1 MNLESLSREERARLF
16 EELRRRKAGAPAAPA
31 PPASSSTAR
40 EGLDLPLSF
49 AQQRLWF
56 LHRLAPGSPVYN
68 VPITVRMTGPLRPEV
83 LAACFSEVVR
93 RHEALRTRF
102 AIRGDQPVQIVEPA
116 RPLRVPVIDLAGLPA
131 PARAAEEERLALE
144 EMAAPFDLTRSP
156 MLRVRLVRTG
166 RDEHLLLATQHH
178 IASDAWSGGIV
189 IHEIAALYPPFAA
202 GLPSPLPE
210 LPMQYSDYAR
220 EQRAALTGEVL
231 EREVGFWRGR
241 LAGAQ
246 PLEIPADRP
255 RPPVPSFAGTMH
267 EAEIPAGLTADLRR
281 LARGERATLFMAL
294 LAPVA
299 ALFSRLSGSEDVVLG
314 TTVTG
319 RNRRAVEGLVGFF
332 INTLV
337 LRSDLS
343 GDPDGRGLLLRA
355 RDTVVGAFGHQ
366 EVPFEKL
373 VDELD
378 LPRDPYRPPL
388 LRALLQL
395 HLSGPESELPG
406 FTIVPV
412 KYPRESA
419 KFDLVLNVHERPEG
433 LAVHWLYDTDLFDA
447 ATIARFSSALTTLL
461 EGWLGEPERRLA
473 ELPLLTQ
480 GEIRQLLAWDAGETG
495 PERGRACLHRLFEA
509 QAERTPAETA
519 VSCGHESLAYCEL
532 DSRAN
537 RLARHL
543 VACGVR
549 PGDIVGLC
557 LDRTLDLVA
566 AVLAVLKAGA
576 AYLPLDPASPPER
589 LAFALEDSGAALAVS
604 AGEAVQALSGSGV
617 RQVLLD
623 ADRLAIS
630 GCSDARLEG
639 LDVAADPEQPAYVI
653 YTSGSTGRPKGVVVP
668 HGNVTRLFSATADG
682 FGFGPDDVWTLFHS
696 YAFDFSVWE
705 IWGALL
711 HGGRLVVVPYWE
723 SRSPEAFYR
732 LLRSEGVTVLN
743 QTPSAF
749 RQLLWAEEAVLAGAP
764 PSLSLRL
771 VIFGGEA
778 LDPAQLLPWIERHG
792 DERPRLVN
800 MYGITET
807 TVHVTQRTIRRED
820 ALVGG
825 RSPVGRAIPDL
836 SLRVLSPALQ
846 LQPIGVVGEIC
857 VGGEGLAT
865 GYLRRPDLT
874 AERFVP
880 DPYGPAGA
888 RLYRSGDLARR
899 LPDGELEFLG
909 RADHQVKIRGF
920 RIELGEIEA
929 ALATLPGIREAVV
942 LVRDGE
948 QDGERRLVAY
958 VTASGAAASSLGAIR
973 EALSETLPDS
983 MLPAALVV
991 LDRLPLTV
999 NGKVDRRALPAPET
1013 ASAPAPAVDAVAPR
1027 DDLEQLL
1034 AGLFRG
1040 VLRLPE
1046 ERVFSVDDDFFE
1058 LGGNSIT
1065 GAILINR
1072 LQEALGEIVQVVVIF
1087 DTPTVASLAAYIREQ
1102 HPTAASRLWG
1112 VAPAAPSAEDQPP
1125 GAADFDV
1132 MRSLIEAG
1140 RTEPPLLAAPE
1151 PLSPPALFLLSP
1163 PRSGSTLLRVMLGS
1177 HPRLFAPPELELLS
1191 FHRLA
1196 ERRAA
1201 FQGRDSFWLE
1211 GAVRAVMEA
1220 WGCTAEEAEALLEE
1234 RERLGWT
1241 TRRFYRELQEK
1252 LGERM
1257 LVDKTPS
1264 YALDPAILRRA
1275 EEGFAG
1281 ARYVHLL
1288 RHPQATNRS
1297 FAEAKL
1303 DQIFFRRPHPFS
1315 RRQLAEL
1322 VWTVS
1327 HRNILGFLA
1336 GVPAERRHTV
1346 RFEDLVRDPRR
1357 VLAGICDFLGIDF
1370 HPAMAEPYQEGV
1382 ARMTDGVHAVS
1393 RMLGDVKFHSH
1404 GRVDPGVAERWREGG
1419 EAPLGEPALETAA
1432 ALGYA
1437 GRRVPAEPSVALR
1450 RELRE
1455 VAPLSVS
1462 QERLWFLDR
1471 LTPGSAIYNIPG
1483 PIRLRGPLD
1492 PGLLARCFGEIRRR
1506 HETLRT
1512 RFETRGGAP
1521 VQVIGPPPSTSWPLP
1536 CVDLAGLPEPLRR
1549 PEAARLGEEEADGPF
1564 DLARGPLVRTV
1575 LLRYGPQEHDLLL
1588 TLHHIVSDG
1597 WSMRVVHRELVALYA
1612 AFAAGEPAPLPELPV
1627 QYADFAVW
1635 QRERLAGP
1643 ELAHQVAYWRERL
1656 GGHPPVLD
1664 LPLDRPRPA
1673 LQTFRGG
1680 VAHKMLPRDLAD
1692 GLRRLGL
1699 ESRASLFM
1707 VLIAGFDA
1715 LLHRWSGQDDV
1726 LIGTPVAGRVRPE
1739 VEDLIGFFLNTLV
1752 LRADLSGRPSFA
1764 ELVRR
1769 VREVAVG
1776 AYGHQD
1782 VPFEKI
1788 LAEVQP
1794 ERDLSRTPLFQVYF
1808 NLANFDVKKVP
1819 IPGGTVVE
1827 PLQVLEI
1834 ESKFDLTVY
1843 ATERPE
1849 GIALNTVYNADL
1861 FDAPRIQELLR
1872 QYQLLLERCLA
1883 DPRIA
1888 IDAVPLVTAE
1898 AAARLPD
1905 PAAPLS
1911 DDWRG
1916 AVHDLFAEQAR
1927 RRPERL
1933 AVSDRDGDWTYGELA
1948 QAVDRLAGRLQ
1959 AAGVGRGDRVAVW
1972 AHRSAPVAWAVLGT
1986 LRAGAAFVMLD
1997 PTYPPARLLEMLR
2010 LAAPRAWV
2018 EIAAAGPLPPE
2029 IEEHLRERAAV
2040 GGCWLSLPGE
2050 ATGCSQS
2057 PKERAGLTEPAPGGE
2072 LLCRLSLPGGGPA
2085 GAADLLAAWP
2095 QPRDLPEAGPDDAA
2109 TVSFTSGST
2118 GLPKGIVGRH
2128 GPLSHFL
2135 PWQCERFGLT
2145 AEDRYSLL
2153 SGLAHDPLQRDL
2165 FTALCTGAALLV
2177 PPAEEVFTPGRLA
2190 AWAQRA
2196 RISVAHLTP
2205 AMAQLLTEPASGGA
2219 PVPVLEDLRY
2229 VLLVGDVLT
2238 RLDVDRIR
2246 RLAPR
2251 VTCVNLYGSTETQR
2265 AVGYHVAAEAGA
2277 ASERAKQVLPLGRG
2291 MQDVQLLVVNPAGH
2305 LAGVGE
2311 LGEIWVR
2318 SPHLA
2323 QGYLGDEAL
2332 TADRFR
2338 VNPFTPFTGIPGD
2351 RIYRTG
2357 DLGRYLPDGEVAF
2370 AGRADQQVKIRG
2382 FRIELGEIEAALGRL
2397 PGVREAVVLSRDLA
2411 PGDRRLIAYVT
2422 PEEVPTDLRDALR
2435 AQLPAYMVPAAFVAL
2450 PRLPVTPNGKVD
2462 RKALARID
2470 PEGQDAGLATAYVEP
2485 RSDTER
2491 RIAALWREVLGV
2503 EQVGV
2508 RHNFFDLGG
2517 HSLLLVRLHAR
2528 LQEELGREL
2537 PLVDLFNYPNI
2548 EALARHLD
2556 SRSAEAAAPAREE
2569 TARDRAQRQI
2579 EAARRQKELARA
2591 RRGNLERPSDE

>member
-1 MNLESLSREERARLF
+1 
-16 EELRRRKAGAPAAPA
+16 
-31 PPASSSTAR
+31 
-40 EGLDLPLSF
+40 
-49 AQQRLWF
+49 
-56 LHRLAPGSPVYN
+56 
-68 VPITVRMTGPLRPEV
+68 
-83 LAACFSEVVR
+83 
-93 RHEALRTRF
+93 
-102 AIRGDQPVQIVEPA
+102 
-116 RPLRVPVIDLAGLPA
+116 
-131 PARAAEEERLALE
+131 
-144 EMAAPFDLTRSP
+144 
-156 MLRVRLVRTG
+156 
-166 RDEHLLLATQHH
+166 
-178 IASDAWSGGIV
+178 
-189 IHEIAALYPPFAA
+189 
-202 GLPSPLPE
+202 
-210 LPMQYSDYAR
+210 
-220 EQRAALTGEVL
+220 
-231 EREVGFWRGR
+231 
-241 LAGAQ
+241 
-246 PLEIPADRP
+246 
-255 RPPVPSFAGTMH
+255 
-267 EAEIPAGLTADLRR
+267 
-281 LARGERATLFMAL
+281 
-294 LAPVA
+294 
-299 ALFSRLSGSEDVVLG
+299 
-314 TTVTG
+314 VTG

-337 LRSDLS
+337 LRTDLS
-343 GDPDGRGLLLRA
+343 GGPDGRRLLLRA

-373 VDELD
+373 VDELG

-412 KYPRESA
+412 RFPRESA
-419 KFDLVLNVHERPEG
+419 KFDLVLNVHEQPEG
-433 LAVHWLYDTDLFDA
+433 FVVQWMYDTDLFDPP
-447 ATIARFSSALTTLL
+447 TIARFSSGLATLL
-461 EGWLGEPERRLA
+461 GGWLGEPERRLA
-473 ELPLLTQ
+473 ELPLLTD

-495 PERGRACLHRLFEA
+495 TSGRACLHRLFEA
-509 QAERTPAETA
+509 QAERTPAATA
-519 VSCGHESLAYCEL
+519 VSCVHESLAYCEL

-543 VACGVR
+543 MVCGVR

-576 AYLPLDPASPPER
+576 AYLPLDPASPPDR

-604 AGEAVQALSGSGV
+604 AGEAAQALSGSGV

-630 GCSDARLEG
+630 GYSDARLEG
-639 LDVAADPEQPAYVI
+639 LDVSADPEQPAYVI

-668 HGNVTRLFSATADG
+668 HGNVTRLFTATADG

-732 LLRSEGVTVLN
+732 LLRDEGVTVLN

-749 RQLLWAEEAVLAGAP
+749 RQLLWAEEAVLAGAA
-764 PSLSLRL
+764 PSLALCL

-778 LDPAQLLPWIERHG
+778 LDPAALLPWIERHG

-807 TVHVTQRTIRRED
+807 TVHVTWRTIHRED

-825 RSPVGRAIPDL
+825 RSPVGRALPDL

-865 GYLRRPDLT
+865 GYLGRPDLT

-880 DPYGPAGA
+880 DPYGSPGA

-909 RADHQVKIRGF
+909 RTDHQVKIRGF

-942 LVRDGE
+942 LARDGE

-973 EALSETLPDS
+973 EALSETLPDY

-1013 ASAPAPAVDAVAPR
+1013 ASAPAPAADAVAPR
-1027 DDLEQLL
+1027 DDLEQFL

-1087 DTPTVASLAAYIREQ
+1087 DTSTVASLAAYIREQ
-1102 HPTAASRLWG
+1102 HPAAASRLWG
-1112 VAPAAPSAEDQPP
+1112 VAPAAAAPEDQPP
-1125 GAADFDV
+1125 GAADLDV

-1140 RTEPPLLAAPE
+1140 RTEPPLLAELE
-1151 PLSPPALFLLSP
+1151 PLNPPALFLLSP

-1220 WGCTAEEAEALLEE
+1220 WRCTAEEAEALLEE

-1241 TRRFYRELQEK
+1241 TRRFYRELQEC
-1252 LGERM
+1252 LGDRM

-1264 YALDPAILRRA
+1264 YALDPAVLRRA
-1275 EEGFAG
+1275 EEGFDG
-1281 ARYVHLL
+1281 ARYIHLL

-1297 FAEAKL
+1297 FEEAKL

-1327 HRNILGFLA
+1327 HRNILDFLS

-1346 RFEDLVRDPRR
+1346 RFEDLVRDPGR

-1370 HPAMAEPYQEGV
+1370 HPEMAEPYQEGV

-1404 GRVDPGVAERWREGG
+1404 GRVDPGVAEGWREGG
-1419 EAPLGEPALETAA
+1419 EAPLGEPARETAA
-1432 ALGYA
+1432 VLGY
-1437 GRRVPAEPSVALR
+1437 GQTLGVRHSQAEPSVALR
-1450 RELRE
+1450 RELQE
-1455 VAPLSVS
+1455 VAPLSLS

-1483 PIRLRGPLD
+1483 PMRLRGPLD

-1512 RFETRGGAP
+1512 RFETRGGGP
-1521 VQVIGPPPSTSWPLP
+1521 VQVIDPPPSTSWPLLS
-1536 CVDLAGLPEPLRR
+1536 VDLSGLPEPLRR
-1549 PEAARLGEEEADGPF
+1549 PEAGRVVEKEADEPF
-1564 DLARGPLVRTV
+1564 DLERGPLLRTV
-1575 LLRYGPQEHDLLL
+1575 LLRFGPQEHDLLL

-1597 WSMRVVHRELVALYA
+1597 WSIRVVHRELVALYA
-1612 AFAAGEPAPLPELPV
+1612 AFAAGEPSPLPELPV

-1643 ELAHQVAYWRERL
+1643 ELARQVAYWRERL
-1656 GGHPPVLD
+1656 GGPPPVLD

-1673 LQTFRGG
+1673 LQTFRGA

-1808 NLANFDVKKVP
+1808 NLANFDVKRVP

-1834 ESKFDLTVY
+1834 ESKFDLTIY

-1861 FDAPRIQELLR
+1861 FDAPRMQELLR

-1898 AAARLPD
+1898 AAALLPD
-1905 PAAPLS
+1905 PAAPLAA
-1911 DDWRG
+1911 DWKG
-1916 AVHDLFAEQAR
+1916 AVHELFLDQAR

-1972 AHRSAPVAWAVLGT
+1972 AHRSAPVAWAVLGA

-2018 EIAAAGPLPPE
+2018 EIAAAGPLPAE
-2029 IEEHLRERAAV
+2029 IEEHLRERAA
-2040 GGCWLSLPGE
+2040 
-2050 ATGCSQS
+2050 
-2057 PKERAGLTEPAPGGE
+2057 AGS
-2072 LLCRLSLPGGGPA
+2072 LLCRLSLPGGGPVA
-2085 GAADLLAAWP
+2085 AADLLAAWP
-2095 QPRDLPEAGPDDAA
+2095 QPRDLPQVGPDDAA

-2177 PPAEEVFTPGRLA
+2177 PVAEEVFTPGRLA
-2190 AWAQRA
+2190 AWVQRS
-2196 RISVAHLTP
+2196 RITVAHLTP
-2205 AMAQLLTEPASGGA
+2205 AMAQLLTEPAAGGA
-2219 PVPVLEDLRY
+2219 PGPALEDLRY

-2246 RLAPR
+2246 RLAPHA
-2251 VTCVNLYGSTETQR
+2251 TCVNLYGSTETQR

-2277 ASERAKQVLPLGRG
+2277 AAERAKQVLPLGKG
-2291 MQDVQLLVVNPAGH
+2291 MQGVQLLVVNPAGH

-2338 VNPFTPFTGIPGD
+2338 VNPFTGIPGD

-2370 AGRADQQVKIRG
+2370 AGRADQQVKVRG

-2397 PGVREAVVLSRDLA
+2397 PGVREAVVLSRELA

-2422 PEEVPTDLRDALR
+2422 PEEVPADLRDALR

-2491 RIAALWREVLGV
+2491 RITALWREVLGV

-2528 LQEELGREL
+2528 IQEELGTEL
-2537 PLVDLFNYPNI
+2537 PLVDLFNHPNI
-2548 EALARHLD
+2548 EALARHLE
-2556 SRSAEAAAPAREE
+2556 SRSAEAAAPAPREE
-2569 TARDRAQRQI
+2569 AARDRAQRQI
-2579 EAARRQKELARA
+2579 EAARRQKALAQA
-2591 RRGNLERPSDE
+2591 RRSNLERPVDE